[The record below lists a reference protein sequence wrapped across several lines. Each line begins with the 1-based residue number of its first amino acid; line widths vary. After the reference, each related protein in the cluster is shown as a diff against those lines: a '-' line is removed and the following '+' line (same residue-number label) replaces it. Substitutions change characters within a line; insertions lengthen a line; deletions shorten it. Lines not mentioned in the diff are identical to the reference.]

1 MTQAPPAFFLANST
15 EVFMRAILLS
25 VVVVLAAVASADAQS
40 PFKTRKDSIS
50 YGIGYDFGTRYKAQ
64 EVPVTVDALMRGF
77 RDAYNGKTSSISEDA
92 TERLLQEFSQEMI
105 AKQSARMNKQGEEN
119 RKEGEAFLAAN
130 KKKPGVVTL
139 PDGLQYKII
148 TQGTGPRPS
157 KDTTVVCNY
166 RGRLVNGKEFDSS
179 YKHGE
184 PATFRLEQ
192 VIKGWQ
198 EIIPMMTVG
207 STWEVYVPAELAYGP
222 RAASELIG
230 PNSTLI
236 FELQLIGLK

>member
-1 MTQAPPAFFLANST
+1 
-15 EVFMRAILLS
+15 MRAILLS
-25 VVVVLAAVASADAQS
+25 AVVVLAAVTSADAQS
-40 PFKTRKDSIS
+40 TFKTRKDSIS

-64 EVPVTVDALMRGF
+64 EVPVSVDALMRGF
-77 RDAYNGKTSSISEDA
+77 RDAYSGKKSGISESA

-119 RKEGEAFLAAN
+119 RKAGEAFLAAN
-130 KKKPGVVTL
+130 KKKPGIVTL

-148 TQGTGPRPS
+148 TQGTGPRPA

-166 RGRLVNGKEFDSS
+166 RGTLIDGKEFDSS
-179 YKHGE
+179 YKRGE
-184 PATFRLEQ
+184 PATFRLGQ

-198 EIIPMMTVG
+198 EAIPMMTVG
-207 STWEVYVPAELAYGP
+207 SKWEVYIPSELAYGP

-230 PNSTLI
+230 PNATLI
-236 FELQLIGLK
+236 FEIELIGIK